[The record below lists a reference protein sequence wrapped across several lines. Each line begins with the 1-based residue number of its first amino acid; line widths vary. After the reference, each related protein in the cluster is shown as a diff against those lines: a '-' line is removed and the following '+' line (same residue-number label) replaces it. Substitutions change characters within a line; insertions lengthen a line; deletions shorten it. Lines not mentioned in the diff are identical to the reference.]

1 MYLLGPRGS
10 ALMSLALKF
19 VVTLSAGHDLR
30 RFLSCAISRE
40 QTESSQPQRS
50 SSSRAGFIQ
59 RLESC
64 RDGFLSLWGRE
75 GDCINTALS
84 CFVGVGSSVPV
95 SAGSG
100 GCSLFVPPA
109 LLSPPSVPA
118 AALAPCV
125 PSAGQAEHRASPW
138 RGPLQVAEQSQ

>member
-1 MYLLGPRGS
+1 
-10 ALMSLALKF
+10 MSLALKF
-19 VVTLSAGHDLR
+19 FVTLSAGHDLR
-30 RFLSCAISRE
+30 RFLSSAISRE

-50 SSSRAGFIQ
+50 SRAGFIQ
-59 RLESC
+59 HLESC
-64 RDGFLSLWGRE
+64 QDGFLSLWGRE
-75 GDCINTALS
+75 GDCINRALS

-109 LLSPPSVPA
+109 LLSPLSVPA
-118 AALAPCV
+118 AALAPCM

-138 RGPLQVAEQSQ
+138 WVPLQVAEQSQ